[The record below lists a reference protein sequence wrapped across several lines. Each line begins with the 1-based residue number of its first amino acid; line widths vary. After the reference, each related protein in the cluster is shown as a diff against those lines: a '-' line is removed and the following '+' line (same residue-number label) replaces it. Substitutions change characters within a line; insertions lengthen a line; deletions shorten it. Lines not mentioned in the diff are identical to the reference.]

1 MPSTNLPFY
10 ERVYRSLLSEK
21 TRETAERTIVLIAI
35 FSFAVHLL
43 LLAAVHL
50 GWIPDGGFAKLTGDP
65 IVAVYTP
72 FSFILIYEVYLLV
85 YYLPKS
91 ITRYIGKQYEIITLI
106 VIRKIFGDISHLE
119 FTADWFN
126 VEGDI
131 QFTYDIIASVL
142 LFFLIY
148 LFYYLNSKR
157 AEIRYAEGPSGKK
170 IGNFVKVK
178 KILAGILVPL
188 FFILAAYNFGSW
200 AQSIFS
206 DGLSAA
212 EASDVNNIFFE
223 DFFTVLILADVFLL
237 LFSFLHTDKFH
248 QTIRNS
254 GFVISTVLIKMSF
267 GEEGLTGTILTV
279 VAVIIGVLML
289 FIHNRFEKLEQKVAN
304 KSDEN

>member
-1 MPSTNLPFY
+1 MASSKLPFY
-10 ERVYRSLLSEK
+10 ERTYRRLLSEK
-21 TRETAERTIVLIAI
+21 TREKAERIIVLVAI
-35 FSFAVHLL
+35 LSFAIHLAL
-43 LLAAVHL
+43 LGAVHL

-106 VIRKIFGDISHLE
+106 VIRKIFGDISQLE

-126 VEGDI
+126 IEGDI

-148 LFYYLNSKR
+148 VFYYLNSRR
-157 AEIRYAEGPSGKK
+157 AEIRYAEGPSEKK
-170 IGNFVKVK
+170 IGNFVRVK

-200 AQSIFS
+200 AQSMFYE
-206 DGLSAA
+206 GLSSA

-267 GEEGLTGTILTV
+267 GEQGLTGTILTV
-279 VAVIIGVLML
+279 VAVVIGVIML
-289 FIHNRFEKLEQKVAN
+289 FIHNRFEKLEEVRAK
-304 KSDEN
+304 KLSES

>member
-1 MPSTNLPFY
+1 MPATKLPFY
-10 ERVYRSLLSEK
+10 ERAYRSLLSEK

-35 FSFAVHLL
+35 LSFAVHLL

-50 GWIPDGGFAKLTGDP
+50 GWIPDGGFAKLTGNP

-106 VIRKIFGDISHLE
+106 IIRKIFGDISQLE
-119 FTADWFN
+119 FTADWFS
-126 VEGDI
+126 VKGDI

-148 LFYYLNSKR
+148 IFYYLNSRR

-170 IGNFVKVK
+170 IGNFVRVK
-178 KILAGILVPL
+178 KVLAGVLVPL
-188 FFILAAYNFGSW
+188 LFILAVYNFGSW
-200 AQSIFS
+200 AHAMLTGDVSS
-206 DGLSAA
+206 TAA
-212 EASDVNNIFFE
+212 TDVNNIFFE
-223 DFFTVLILADVFLL
+223 DFFTILILADVFLL

-267 GEEGLTGTILTV
+267 GEEGLTSTILTV
-279 VAVIIGVLML
+279 VAVLIGVIML
-289 FIHNRFEKLEQKVAN
+289 FIHNRFEKLEQKVA
-304 KSDEN
+304 KKADEN